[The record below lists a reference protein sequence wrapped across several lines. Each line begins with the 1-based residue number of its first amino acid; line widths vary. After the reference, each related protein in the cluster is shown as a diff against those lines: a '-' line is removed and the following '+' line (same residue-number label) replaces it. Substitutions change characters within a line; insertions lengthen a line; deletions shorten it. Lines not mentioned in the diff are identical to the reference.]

1 MVKNGLLDEVSSLIE
16 KGYSQDLI
24 SMQGVGYKEIILYLN
39 GMISL
44 DESIDL
50 IKKNTRH
57 FAKRQLTW
65 FRKEEDVIWIHK
77 PDFAYDDTK
86 ILEYMKGCM
95 HERNI

>member
-1 MVKNGLLDEVSSLIE
+1 MITGSLSWGETEGNGTT
-16 KGYSQDLI
+16 KGR
-24 SMQGVGYKEIILYLN
+24 E
-39 GMISL
+39 
-44 DESIDL
+44 ESIEL

-65 FRKEEDVIWIHK
+65 FRKEEDVIWIYK

-95 HERNI
+95 HERNL